1 MNVRLRIGIAA
12 ACATLAAAACNG
24 SNLFSGQVGTGVT
37 PTGTGTVQGSVL
49 ADGTGAVGVPV
60 VLVGRDST
68 QTDVNGVFTFDSVP
82 AATYTLAVRV
92 PVGFTLAAG
101 QTGSRSISVTT
112 GATSGATFVLQ
123 RTTTV
128 P

>member
-1 MNVRLRIGIAA
+1 MRIRPRIGIAA
-12 ACATLAAAACNG
+12 ACALAAAACDG
-24 SNLFSGQVGTGVT
+24 SNLFSGAFGTGAL

-49 ADGTGAVGVPV
+49 ADGTGAGGVSV
-60 VLVGRDST
+60 ILVSQDST
-68 QTDVNGVFTFDSVP
+68 VTDPSGVFTFDSIP

-92 PVGFTLAAG
+92 PIGFTLAAG
-101 QTGSRSISVTT
+101 QTGTRSVTVTT